1 MCVLKQFI
9 AINDNQTCESWSFY
23 MKLRQVNHDREEGK
37 REGEG
42 DRDRDFGERG
52 RATQGWEKTA

>member
-42 DRDRDFGERG
+42 DRVFWERG
-52 RATQGWEKTA
+52 RATQGWEKMA

>member
-1 MCVLKQFI
+1 MRIVEFLYEI
-9 AINDNQTCESWSFY
+9 D
-23 MKLRQVNHDREEGK
+23 DREEGK

-52 RATQGWEKTA
+52 RATQGWEKMA